1 MATTHESGIYI
12 SGTEAARLARVRPTT
27 IANWATRYPGLGVK
41 VVGRWRIDPSQLRRI
56 LEGQPPL
63 RDGR

>member
-1 MATTHESGIYI
+1 MATTHESGTYI
-12 SGTEAARLARVRPTT
+12 SGTEAARLARVRAST
-27 IANWATRYPGLGVK
+27 IANWAARYPGLGVK
-41 VVGRWRIDPSQLRRI
+41 VVGRWRIDPSQLQRI